1 MTGPFFQGAFP
12 HQHGDPRGLIE
23 RIEAQLRER
32 IAEAVEM
39 AGLGLMVELRRRHGR
54 PPPESENAADRR
66 EFEET
71 VRELLAHLREAFD
84 GDLTLE
90 RRAELERTDAGADE
104 SERLLNGQALLARQL
119 PDYWQRFEI
128 HRAAYAKARLEA
140 PASKRGWL
148 GRVRGG

>member
-1 MTGPFFQGAFP
+1 MTGPSFQGAFP
-12 HQHGDPRGLIE
+12 HQHGDPRGLME
-23 RIEAQLRER
+23 RIETQLRER

-71 VRELLAHLREAFD
+71 VHELLAHLREAFH
-84 GDLTLE
+84 GDLTPE
-90 RRAELERTDAGADE
+90 RRAELERTEAGADE
-104 SERLLNGQALLARQL
+104 SERLLSGQALLARQL
-119 PDYWQRFEI
+119 PDYWQRFET

-140 PASKRGWL
+140 PASRRGWL
-148 GRVRGG
+148 GWLRGG